1 MKVGV
6 IGANGQLGQDIVRA
20 FVENGDLVVK
30 INHDSMDVADP
41 ASVNNA
47 LNRDNLELVV
57 NTAAMHDLEKCEQ
70 DPDAAFRVNAVG
82 ARNVALACK
91 DRGVKLV
98 HISTNYVFD
107 GAKRGPYQESDEPLP
122 LNVYGTSK
130 LRGEFFVR
138 TILPEHFVLRVSGLY
153 GHAPCRAKKMNFVEL
168 MLKLGRERQEVRVVD
183 SEILAPTFTLD
194 IARQITRLAATEAY
208 GLYHVAAHGQCSW
221 HRFAQEI
228 FSLAGISTRLTVAD
242 PAEFPGKTPRPLNS
256 VLENHGLQQ
265 AGLDIMRK
273 WEEGLADYFYG
284 GAEGNLKAPVPIK
297 LPIGVRP

>member
-20 FVENGDLVVK
+20 MVENGDQVVEL
-30 INHDSMDVADP
+30 NHDSMDVADP
-41 ASVNNA
+41 GSVKIA

-70 DPDAAFRVNAVG
+70 DPDTAFRVNAVG

-91 DRGVKLV
+91 ERGVKLV

-107 GAKRGPYQESDEPLP
+107 GAKRGPYRESDEPLP

-168 MLKLGRERQEVRVVD
+168 MLKLGREREEVRVVD
-183 SEILAPTFTLD
+183 SEILAPSFTLD
-194 IARQITRLAATEAY
+194 VARQITRLAATEVY

-228 FSLAGISTRLTVAD
+228 FSLAGINTRLTVAD
-242 PAEFPGKTPRPLNS
+242 PAEFQGKTPRPPNS
-256 VLENHGLQQ
+256 VLENHRLQQ
-265 AGLDIMRK
+265 AGLDIMRN
-273 WEEGLADYFYG
+273 WEESLADYFYG
-284 GAEGNLKAPVPIK
+284 GAEGNLEAPIPIK
-297 LPIGVRP
+297 LPIGIRP